1 MISDINKSTSQDLFL
16 IDSKMKELRELLAVA
31 DRKIATAKK
40 EKEQSVAVENFQK
53 EINLALSNEKKEP
66 LLPQNPQ
73 KAYMKV
79 PVYTPKVTVP
89 EKTIVPQKPLG
100 TMIHE
105 LYAEGLSIEEIARKI
120 GKSTTVVSMVIDM
133 SL

>member
-79 PVYTPKVTVP
+79 PVYAPKVTVP

-120 GKSTTVVSMVIDM
+120 GKSTTEVSMVIDM